1 MTPMRTPMEPP
12 ADSTGVTEDEPHAWL
27 DGRLSDEQRRAPA
40 VRHPVEVAAAQ
51 QEHLGQWLSKH
62 LGRPLKAPDFSTQGY
77 ELVGERL

>member
-1 MTPMRTPMEPP
+1 MRTPMEPP
-12 ADSTGVTEDEPHAWL
+12 ADSTGVTEAEPDSSVAR
-27 DGRLSDEQRRAPA
+27 RLSDEQRRGAA